1 MLYQIYQ
8 IQYSDQDIADVNA
21 DIPNAKFTAKR
32 NIDFDFGDIGIKT
45 LASEAFDDGHYT
57 HVANITANDLEHV
70 FHISNLCIEEN
81 IERLGRK
88 SSLSVGDIIIDG
100 NGIMWVCAK
109 FGFEEIKELDN
120 VAA

>member
-1 MLYQIYQ
+1 MQ
-8 IQYSDQDIADVNA
+8 
-21 DIPNAKFTAKR
+21 
-32 NIDFDFGDIGIKT
+32 FDFSGIGIKT

-81 IERLGRK
+81 IERLGQK
-88 SSLSVGDIIIDG
+88 SSLSVGDIIVDG
-100 NGIMWVCAK
+100 NGIVWVCAN
-109 FGFEEIKELDN
+109 FGFEEIKELDS